1 MMTQENRQVAN
12 QHALAA
18 TAGLIT
24 VLFVQSFHMI
34 EHVAQVLQKFVL
46 GQPEAHGLLGTIFDF
61 EWVHFVYNTSLEIAL
76 LLVFIWC
83 RRAMALRVPRS
94 LRGVVW
100 FQGYHVVEHVVRMF
114 QYYIGGVTS
123 PKGILGFV
131 FPVIWLHFWINLII
145 LALIVVLI
153 VGDREVMDAYSDRSG
168 LEAVSPVAIG
178 SG

>member
-1 MMTQENRQVAN
+1 MASRRAF
-12 QHALAA
+12 AA

-34 EHVAQVLQKFVL
+34 EHVAQLLQKFVL

-61 EWVHFVYNTSLEIAL
+61 EWVHFVYNTSLEVAL
-76 LLVFIWC
+76 VLVLIWC
-83 RRAMALRVPRS
+83 RRAMAHRVARP

-100 FQGYHVVEHVVRMF
+100 WQGYYVIEHAVRMF
-114 QYYIGGVTS
+114 QYYVGGVAS

-131 FPVIWLHFWINLII
+131 FPVIWLHFWINLIV

-153 VGDREVMDAYSDRSG
+153 VGDWEVIDSDSDRSG
-168 LEAVSPVAIG
+168 FETASAMAVG